1 MRIRS
6 RTAGLLLG
14 AGPPDRVP
22 RRWRGTAP
30 ASPPSS
36 WPGLPATG
44 VPPVTR
50 DRGCWP
56 ACGPGRPLSWHR
68 RRPRP
73 SSSISARELWDR
85 APGAAASSPLDRVAV
100 LDRAAEAAAFAGR
113 AGLAVALATQ
123 ALGQIDAAAEP
134 LRTGALLDRLGRYH
148 WFARDSSAAM
158 AAIERAVATV
168 PADPPTRERA
178 RVLAAH
184 GRMLMLVG
192 CHSQAMARCEE
203 ALAVARQRA
212 RGPRR
217 VMP

>member
-1 MRIRS
+1 
-6 RTAGLLLG
+6 
-14 AGPPDRVP
+14 
-22 RRWRGTAP
+22 
-30 ASPPSS
+30 
-36 WPGLPATG
+36 
-44 VPPVTR
+44 
-50 DRGCWP
+50 
-56 ACGPGRPLSWHR
+56 
-68 RRPRP
+68 
-73 SSSISARELWDR
+73 
-85 APGAAASSPLDRVAV
+85 V